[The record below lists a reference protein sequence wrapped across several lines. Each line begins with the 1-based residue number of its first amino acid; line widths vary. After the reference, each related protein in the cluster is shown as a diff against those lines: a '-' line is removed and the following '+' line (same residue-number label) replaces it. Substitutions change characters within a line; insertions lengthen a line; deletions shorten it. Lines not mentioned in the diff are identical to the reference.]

1 MTVKQT
7 PPVGTP
13 SASPETTAGLLFG
26 VGAYGIWGL
35 LPLYF
40 ATLAPAGP
48 IEIVA
53 ARVLFSLVVCMTLIL
68 VARSWASLISAL
80 RSSRVLGTL
89 ALAAVLIAINWLMYT
104 YGVISGRV
112 VEASLG
118 YFINPLVSVLL
129 GVIVLKERLRPLQWT
144 AVGMGG
150 LAVVVLTVAYG
161 QLPWI
166 ALTLAFSF
174 GSYGLV
180 KKKVGGRVDATTS
193 LTVET
198 VILSPLAA
206 LVMVILE
213 SGNQLTLLGYGFG
226 HFWLLAAGGIITA
239 VPLLFFGAAAR
250 RLPLTTIGLLQY
262 TTPLLQFI
270 IAITVFGDRLTPER
284 WIGFGIVWLALIL
297 LSTDMVA
304 ASRRKSLQ
312 VPERS

>member
-1 MTVKQT
+1 MTVKQG
-7 PPVGTP
+7 PPIGAQ
-13 SASPETTAGLLFG
+13 SAAPETTAGLLFG
-26 VGAYGIWGL
+26 LGAYGIWGL

-53 ARVLFSLVVCMTLIL
+53 ARVVFSLIL
-68 VARSWASLISAL
+68 CLGLFMISRSWGALGSAL
-80 RSSRVLGTL
+80 RSPHVLGTL

-129 GVIVLKERLRPLQWT
+129 GVVVLKERLRPLQWT
-144 AVGMGG
+144 AVGIGG

>member
-1 MTVKQT
+1 VTVKQT
-7 PPVGTP
+7 SPLGAP
-13 SASPETTAGLLFG
+13 SALPETTAGLLFG

-48 IEIVA
+48 VEIVA
-53 ARVLFSLVVCMTLIL
+53 ARVVFSLIVCLALIMI
-68 VARSWASLISAL
+68 ARSWAALGSAL
-80 RSSRVLGTL
+80 RSPHVFGTL
-89 ALAAVLIAINWLMYT
+89 ALAAVLIAVNWLMYT
-104 YGVISGRV
+104 FGVISGRV

-129 GVIVLKERLRPLQWT
+129 GVVVLRERLRPLQWI

-150 LAVVVLTVAYG
+150 LAVIVLSVSYG

-180 KKKVGGRVDATTS
+180 KKKVGGRIDATTS
-193 LTVET
+193 LAVET
-198 VILSPLAA
+198 IILAPLAA
-206 LVMVILE
+206 VVMVILE
-213 SGNQLTLLGYGFG
+213 SGNRLTLLEYGSG

-250 RLPLTTIGLLQY
+250 RLPLTTIGLLQ
-262 TTPLLQFI
+262 
-270 IAITVFGDRLTPER
+270 
-284 WIGFGIVWLALIL
+284 
-297 LSTDMVA
+297 
-304 ASRRKSLQ
+304 
-312 VPERS
+312 

>member
-1 MTVKQT
+1 VTVKQT
-7 PPVGTP
+7 APLAAGG
-13 SASPETTAGLLFG
+13 ASQEVTAGLLFG

-40 ATLAPAGP
+40 ATLAPASP

-53 ARVLFSLVVCMTLIL
+53 ARVVFSLLVCIALIMI
-68 VARSWASLISAL
+68 ARSWRSLGSAL
-80 RSSRVLGTL
+80 RNAHILRAL
-89 ALAAVLIAINWLMYT
+89 ALAAVLIAVNWLMYT

-112 VEASLG
+112 VEAALG

-144 AVGMGG
+144 AVSMGG
-150 LAVVVLTVAYG
+150 LAVVVLAVSYG

-166 ALTLAFSF
+166 ALTLALSF

-198 VILSPLAA
+198 IILAPLAA
-206 LVMVILE
+206 VVMVILE
-213 SGNQLTLLGYGFG
+213 AGSRLTLLEYGAW

-262 TTPLLQFI
+262 LTPLLQFI
-270 IAITVFGDRLTPER
+270 IAITVFGDRLPAER
-284 WIGFGIVWLALIL
+284 WIGFCIVWAALIL
-297 LSTDMVA
+297 LSTDMLIV
-304 ASRRKSLQ
+304 SRRKRVQ
-312 VPERS
+312 TPIRD